1 MELMQVRLAAQELLG
16 AELKNLGPNGRKCLV
31 EAWSGYIPK
40 YGDPP
45 FQGQGNVGVGAAN
58 GAALTNGN
66 NGAQNSHPN
75 GGTNGS
81 GGVQLVDEEED
92 ER

>member
-1 MELMQVRLAAQELLG
+1 MV
-16 AELKNLGPNGRKCLV
+16 AELKNLGPNGRRCLV

-45 FQGQGNVGVGAAN
+45 FQAQGNPGVGAGNATSLSN
-58 GAALTNGN
+58 GNGVQNNHTNG
-66 NGAQNSHPN
+66 GS
-75 GGTNGS
+75 NGS
-81 GGVQLVDEEED
+81 AAVQLVDDEEE